1 MKGAKPINIDKRI
14 VYEAFKRVKFNG
26 GGAGID
32 NVRMADYES
41 NMSDNLYKLW
51 NRMSSG
57 SYFPQPVKLV
67 EIPKSGGGTRPL
79 GIPAIE
85 DRIAQ
90 MTAMLKIEPLIDP
103 HFHRDSYGYRP
114 NRSAHD
120 AVAAAQERCFRYA
133 WVLDMDITKFFDTID
148 HELLM
153 KAIRCHVEER
163 WILMYIERW
172 IKVPYQK
179 STGERIERTKGVP
192 QGSVIGP
199 ILSNLF
205 LHYVF
210 DKWMAIFHPQI
221 PFERY
226 ADDCICHCR
235 TEEEAKTLLATIKDR
250 FEACHLEL
258 NESKTKIVYCKTT
271 RRGGTYEN
279 VSFDFPGFTFRP
291 RGAKDRRH
299 NVLFTSFLPAISKK
313 SARHI
318 REEIRSWH
326 LSGKRYASMKDIANE
341 YNPVIRGWVNYYG
354 KFGKTEFRKVMM
366 CLNRVIAYW
375 IKKKYKRYARRSVVA
390 AHYRLAAIAETF
402 KPFFHW
408 QEGYFPYRRAK
419 V

>member
-32 NVRMADYES
+32 NVSMADYES

-205 LHYVF
+205 FALCV
-210 DKWMAIFHPQI
+210 
-221 PFERY
+221 
-226 ADDCICHCR
+226 
-235 TEEEAKTLLATIKDR
+235 
-250 FEACHLEL
+250 
-258 NESKTKIVYCKTT
+258 
-271 RRGGTYEN
+271 
-279 VSFDFPGFTFRP
+279 
-291 RGAKDRRH
+291 
-299 NVLFTSFLPAISKK
+299 
-313 SARHI
+313 
-318 REEIRSWH
+318 
-326 LSGKRYASMKDIANE
+326 
-341 YNPVIRGWVNYYG
+341 
-354 KFGKTEFRKVMM
+354 
-366 CLNRVIAYW
+366 
-375 IKKKYKRYARRSVVA
+375 
-390 AHYRLAAIAETF
+390 
-402 KPFFHW
+402 
-408 QEGYFPYRRAK
+408 
-419 V
+419 